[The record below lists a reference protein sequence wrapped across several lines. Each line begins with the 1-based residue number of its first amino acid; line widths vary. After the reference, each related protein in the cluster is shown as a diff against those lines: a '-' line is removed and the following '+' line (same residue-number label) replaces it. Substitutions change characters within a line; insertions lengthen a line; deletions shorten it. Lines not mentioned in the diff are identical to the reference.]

1 MKRILAGSAALIL
14 MAGMLTGCGKD
25 SDSSDKN
32 NNSTS
37 DSGVAEDL
45 EDAGKDIVTDAGD
58 MVEDIVTDAGDIV
71 DDVGDDLTGSDT
83 DENVSREDHTDTT
96 DQSAAD

>member
-14 MAGMLTGCGKD
+14 MAGMLTGCGTE

-37 DSGVAEDL
+37 DSGVVEDL

-58 MVEDIVTDAGDIV
+58 IV
-71 DDVGDDLTGSDT
+71 DEVGDDLTGSDT